1 MKAIEINEFGD
12 VDVFYAT
19 EKKLADPKPNQ
30 VLVKNFATAIDPY
43 DVKYRSGF
51 YGGSDKL
58 PTVLG
63 SSVAGIVQEIGSE
76 VTKYSVGDR
85 VVASTHLRSYA
96 EQVLVSEKQ
105 LALIPDNL
113 TFVQAA
119 GVALGYQTG
128 YQAVIKEIKLKK
140 GQSILIHGG
149 SGAVGFAAIQAA
161 EKIGAGK
168 IYTTAGTKGKAFL
181 NGFNPEIAVYD
192 YKKENFTNISEK
204 IDAILDTVGGETQ
217 DKSLKLLKENGKL
230 CSTVGLTDKAK
241 KSPFDTDAIYLDSG
255 SCLTELLKDMSQ
267 GLTVLKIAKISQF
280 SLKNLRSMHKEFEND
295 HPLGKL
301 ILEL

>member
-12 VDVFYAT
+12 VNVFYET
-19 EKKLADPKPNQ
+19 EKELADPKPNQ
-30 VLVKNFATAIDPY
+30 VLVKNFATSIDPY

-51 YGGSDKL
+51 YGGSDKF

-76 VTKYSVGDR
+76 VTKYAVGDR

-96 EQVLVSEKQ
+96 EQVLVLEKQ

-161 EKIGAGK
+161 EKVGAGT
-168 IYTTAGTKGKAFL
+168 IYTTANTKGKAFL
-181 NGFNPEIAVYD
+181 NGFNPAIIAFD
-192 YKKENFTNISEK
+192 YQKDDFTDIDKKL
-204 IDAILDTVGGETQ
+204 DAILDTVGGTTQ
-217 DKSLKLLKENGKL
+217 EKSLKLLKENGKL
-230 CSTVGLTDKAK
+230 RSTVGLTDKAK
-241 KSPFDTDAIYLDSG
+241 KSAFDAEAFYLNSG
-255 SCLTELLKDMSQ
+255 NCLTELLKDMSQ
-267 GLTVLKIAKISQF
+267 GFTVIKIAKISQF
-280 SLKNLRSMHKEFEND
+280 SLKNLRSMHKEFENG

-301 ILEL
+301 ILEF

>member
-12 VDVFYAT
+12 VDVFYET

-30 VLVKNFATAIDPY
+30 VLVKNFATSIDPY

-51 YGGSDKL
+51 YGGSDKF
-58 PTVLG
+58 PTILG

-76 VTKYSVGDR
+76 VTKYAVGDR

-96 EQVLVSEKQ
+96 EQVLVLEKQ

-128 YQAVIKEIKLKK
+128 YQAVVKEIKLKK

-161 EKIGAGK
+161 EKVGAGT
-168 IYTTAGTKGKAFL
+168 IYATANTKGKAFL
-181 NGFNPEIAVYD
+181 NGFNPSIVAFD
-192 YKKENFTNISEK
+192 YQKDDFIDIDKKL
-204 IDAILDTVGGETQ
+204 DAILDTVGGTTQ
-217 DKSLKLLKENGKL
+217 EKSLKLLKDNGKL
-230 CSTVGLTDKAK
+230 RSTVGLTDKAK
-241 KSPFDTDAIYLDSG
+241 KSVFDTEAFYLNSG
-255 SCLTELLKDMSQ
+255 NCLAELLKDMSQ
-267 GLTVLKIAKISQF
+267 GFTVIKIAKISQF
-280 SLKNLRSMHKEFEND
+280 SLKNLRSMHREFENG

-301 ILEL
+301 ILEF